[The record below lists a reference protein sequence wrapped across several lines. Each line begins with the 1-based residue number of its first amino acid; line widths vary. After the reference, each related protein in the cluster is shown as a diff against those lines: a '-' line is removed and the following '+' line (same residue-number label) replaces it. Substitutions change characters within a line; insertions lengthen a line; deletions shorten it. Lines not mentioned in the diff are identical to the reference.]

1 MSVSIGNAA
10 SSGGSVSSYYEQQKE
25 NYYSAD
31 KTAGTWH
38 GAGLSGL
45 GLKDGEQVNSKEL
58 DNLSKGY
65 DKDGVNGIVY
75 NAGRENRRDAYDI
88 TFSPDKSVSITA
100 AFSNKETEAAIKDA
114 HNEAVKTAM
123 DYIEKNLSQYRE
135 TKGQDTQK
143 VNSGNLVYATYDH
156 SLSRENDPQIHTHA
170 VVLNLT
176 RTKDGSYKSIENR
189 EIFKAQ
195 KLAESIYQSAL
206 AKGLTDRNINVEQGK
221 FGQTKISG
229 VSDNAISLFSKRAE
243 KITEKQAELKEN
255 TKYSKEAVYNTAK
268 LSTRPDKDLSKNFEN
283 QKETWAKE
291 AVAAG
296 INIKADLEKG
306 QAGGQ
311 VRLMTAEQAVAA
323 AINDLTSKQAVVSKN
338 ELLATS
344 LKYAFISN
352 TSQIEKAV
360 ESNKDIVKLK
370 DRETG
375 KIAYSTVSMVN
386 TERTVKNNFEAGVNQ
401 REQTANKELID
412 IKLNAFEN
420 KNNFKLS
427 DEQRGAIHTVLESKD
442 TFSNIQGVAGA
453 GKTTLL
459 QALKTITDA
468 KDNRLIAI
476 SYQGK
481 AADEMAKALKDNK
494 VQSATIE
501 SFKSSG
507 VKLNDKDI
515 VIMDEASMT
524 GAKDMLAIQNKVKEA
539 GARMVMIGDYKQIQA
554 IAAGKSFEQAV
565 KSGFITKAELKES
578 LRQRNNKDYQN
589 TVALFAKGDTDKAF
603 KSMDNKLQEITN
615 KDDRRQ
621 AVLNEYAKSGKNA
634 VIVTNTN
641 AEKDYYNKNI
651 RDGKIEKGEIKNQRD
666 ITVSNEKK
674 LNDTEKRQ
682 AHSYEIGDRLYLK
695 DNAVGLGKKGAEFT
709 VKGID
714 KENNKLI
721 LENVSKTEW
730 QGHNTGK
737 FNRQGAANLKNID
750 KLHTKSERQEFKQ
763 ERSENTVIT
772 EQKNIKNDTLKMF
785 GFRDTKTTV
794 EKTVKTEH
802 TIDLYDK
809 DLVEKIGGISKD
821 EIKSFGQGDKIMFT
835 KNDNKFKVKNGQTA
849 EIIGLEKDK
858 MTVKME
864 SGDIK
869 KIDTKQYKSFDY
881 AYAITINKSQGMTTD
896 KVIADLKGQY
906 ADFNNSYVALSRG
919 KDDYK
924 VFTDN
929 KEMLQENSRVMQEK
943 TSTLEYDIIKDDGRD
958 RDNENERNFK
968 DNFDRDYGAK
978 DDDNYLSK

>member
-1 MSVSIGNAA
+1 MAVNIGNAA
-10 SSGGSVSSYYEQQKE
+10 SSGGSISSYYEQQKE

-31 KTAGTWH
+31 KTVGTWH
-38 GAGLSGL
+38 GAGLTGL
-45 GLKDGEQVNSKEL
+45 GLKDGEQVNGKEL
-58 DNLSKGY
+58 DNLSKGFS
-65 DKDGVNGIVY
+65 KDGVNAITY

-88 TFSPDKSVSITA
+88 TFSPDKSISVAA
-100 AFSNKETEAAIKDA
+100 AFSDKETETAIKDA
-114 HNEAVKTAM
+114 HNEAVKAAM

-143 VNSGNLVYATYDH
+143 VNSGNLVYAIYGH
-156 SLSRENDPQIHTHA
+156 WLSRENDPQIHTHA
-170 VVLNLT
+170 VLLNLT
-176 RTKDGSYKSIENR
+176 QTKDGSYKAIENR
-189 EIFKAQ
+189 DIFKAQ

-206 AKGLTDRNINVEQGK
+206 AKGLTDRNIKVEQGRY
-221 FGQTKISG
+221 GQTKISG
-229 VSDNAISLFSKRAE
+229 VSDNAITLFSKRTE

-255 TKYSKEAVYNTAK
+255 TKYSKDARYNTAK
-268 LSTRPDKDLSKNFEN
+268 LSTRPDKDLSKNFKT
-283 QKETWAKE
+283 QKEYWAKE
-291 AVAAG
+291 AKDAG

-306 QAGGQ
+306 QAGAQ
-311 VRLMTAEQAVAA
+311 VRLMTADQAVAA

-338 ELLATS
+338 ELLSTS

-352 TSQIEKAV
+352 VNKIEKAIND
-360 ESNKDIVKLK
+360 NKDIVKLK
-370 DRETG
+370 DRDTG
-375 KIAYSTVSMVN
+375 KIAYSTVSMVK
-386 TERTVKNNFEAGVNQ
+386 TERTVKDNFKTGVNQ
-401 REQTANKELID
+401 KQQVAGKEFID
-412 IKLNAFEN
+412 TKLNAFEN
-420 KNNFKLS
+420 KNNFKLF
-427 DEQRGAIHTVLESKD
+427 DEQRGAIHTVLQSKD

-459 QALKTITDA
+459 QALKTVTDA
-468 KDNRLIAI
+468 QGNRLIAI

-507 VKLNDKDI
+507 VKLTNKDI

-524 GAKDMLAIQNKVKEA
+524 GAKDMLEIQNKIKES
-539 GARMVMIGDYKQIQA
+539 GARMVMLGDYKQIQA
-554 IAAGKSFEQAV
+554 IAAGRSFEQAV
-565 KSGFITKAELKES
+565 KSGFITKAELNES
-578 LRQRNNKDYQN
+578 VRQRNNKEYQN
-589 TVALFAKGDTDKAF
+589 TVSMFAKGDTDGAF
-603 KSMDNKLQEITN
+603 KSMADKLQEITN

-621 AVLNEYAKSGKNA
+621 AVLNEYAKSGKNT

-651 RDGKIEKGEIKNQRD
+651 RDGKIEKGEIKNQRE
-666 ITVSNEKK
+666 IIISNEKK

-682 AHSYEIGDRLYLK
+682 AHNYEIGDRLYLK
-695 DNAVGLGKKGAEFT
+695 ENAIGLGKKGAEFT
-709 VKGID
+709 VKAID

-737 FNRQGAANLKNID
+737 FIRGGVSNVKALD
-750 KLHTKSERQEFKQ
+750 KINTKSERQEFKQ
-763 ERSENTVIT
+763 EHLENTVIT

-802 TIDLYDK
+802 ILDLYDK

-821 EIKSFGQGDKIMFT
+821 EIKAFGQGDKIMFT
-835 KNDNKFKVKNGQTA
+835 KNDNKFAVKNGQTA
-849 EIIGLEKDK
+849 EIIGFEKDK

-869 KIDTKQYKSFDY
+869 KLDTNRYKSFDY

-896 KVIADLKGQY
+896 KVIADLNAKY
-906 ADFNNSYVALSRG
+906 ATFNSSYVATTRG

-924 VFTDN
+924 VFTDD
-929 KEMLQENSRVMQEK
+929 KEMLKENSSVMQEK
-943 TSTLEYDIIKDDGRD
+943 TSTLDYDIIKDDS
-958 RDNENERNFK
+958 RDNESGRNINDGFE
-968 DNFDRDYGAK
+968 RDYGRDS
-978 DDDNYLSK
+978 DDHIGR

>member
-1 MSVSIGNAA
+1 MSVSISNAA
-10 SSGGSVSSYYEQQKE
+10 SSGGSVSGYYEQQKE

-31 KTAGTWH
+31 KTIGVWH
-38 GAGLSGL
+38 GKGLDGL
-45 GLKDGEQVNSKEL
+45 GLKDGGQVNNKEL
-58 DNLSKGY
+58 DNLCKGFS
-65 DKDGVNGIVY
+65 KDGVNAITY

-100 AFSNKETEAAIKDA
+100 AFSDKETETAIKDA
-114 HNEAVKTAM
+114 HNEAVKAAM

-176 RTKDGSYKSIENR
+176 QTKDSSYKAIENR
-189 EIFKAQ
+189 DIFKAQ

-206 AKGLTDRNINVEQGK
+206 AKGLSDRNINVEQGRY
-221 FGQTKISG
+221 GQTKISG
-229 VSDNAISLFSKRAE
+229 VSDNAITLFSKRAE

-283 QKETWAKE
+283 QKEAWAKE
-291 AVAAG
+291 AKDAG
-296 INIKADLEKG
+296 IDIKADLEKG
-306 QAGGQ
+306 QASGQ

-338 ELLATS
+338 ELLSTS

-352 TSQIEKAV
+352 IDRIEKAI
-360 ESNKDIVKLK
+360 SDNKDIVKLK

-386 TERTVKNNFEAGVNQ
+386 TEKAVKDNFETGVNK

-412 IKLNAFEN
+412 TKLNAFEN

-459 QALKTITDA
+459 QALKTVTDA
-468 KDNRLIAI
+468 QGNRLIAI

-507 VKLNDKDI
+507 VKLTNKDI

-524 GAKDMLAIQNKVKEA
+524 GAKDMLEIQNKIKES
-539 GARMVMIGDYKQIQA
+539 GAKMVMIGDYKQIQA
-554 IAAGKSFEQAV
+554 IAAGKAFEQAV
-565 KSGFITKAELKES
+565 KSGFITKAELNES
-578 LRQRNNKDYQN
+578 LRQRNNKEYQN
-589 TVALFAKGDTDKAF
+589 TVSMFAKGDTDGAF
-603 KSMDNKLQEITN
+603 KSMGDKLQEITN

-621 AVLNEYAKSGKNA
+621 AVLNEYAKSGKNT

-651 RDGKIEKGEIKNQRD
+651 RDGKIEKGEIKNQRE

-682 AHSYEIGDRLYLK
+682 AHNYEIGDRLYLK
-695 DNAVGLGKKGAEFT
+695 ENAIGLGKKGAEFT
-709 VKGID
+709 VKAID

-721 LENVSKTEW
+721 LENISKTEW

-737 FNRQGAANLKNID
+737 FIRQGVSNPKNLA
-750 KLHTKSERQEFKQ
+750 KLHNKNERQEFRQ
-763 ERSENTVIT
+763 ERLENTVIT

-802 TIDLYDK
+802 VLDLYDK
-809 DLVEKIGGISKD
+809 DLVNKIGGISKD
-821 EIKSFGQGDKIMFT
+821 EIKAFGQGDKIMFT

-869 KIDTKQYKSFDY
+869 KIDTNKYKSFDY

-896 KVIADLKGQY
+896 KVIADLNAKY
-906 ADFNNSYVALSRG
+906 ATFNSSYVANTRG
-919 KDDYK
+919 KEDYK
-924 VFTDN
+924 IFTDD
-929 KEMLQENSRVMQEK
+929 KEMLKENSSVMQEK
-943 TSTLEYDIIKDDGRD
+943 TSTLDYDIIKDDGRD
-958 RDNENERNFK
+958 TENERNINDGFE
-968 DNFDRDYGAK
+968 RDYGR
-978 DDDNYLSK
+978 DDDNDKER